1 MKKLLLFLTVLGSAL
16 NGYSQTDSTIL
27 HYKYIE
33 DKDLINIC
41 ELTEI
46 QKTHCEDTALN
57 GRMHKSYPQLEK
69 LDLSNSIERS
79 VDDFFQRRM
88 RNRKLEKVMGKRCE
102 IIATDTNFVYYGYP
116 YPPTMNEVT
125 KADTIFKTQIK
136 VLTKQFSSF
145 ETIEGYHVKS
155 KIIQSLRPYFD
166 SSVNYTVASTRYSA
180 EFRLEPDKISVSMKF
195 TIVKDFL
202 IKDEKNFIV
211 DLDKSS
217 LEIISIV
224 NKLN

>member
-1 MKKLLLFLTVLGSAL
+1 MQKLFLFLTVLGSAL

-46 QKTHCEDTALN
+46 QKIHCEDTALN

-88 RNRKLEKVMGKRCE
+88 RNRKQEKVMGKRCE

-116 YPPTMNEVT
+116 YTMNEVT

-155 KIIQSLRPYFD
+155 KIMQSLRPYFD

>member
-1 MKKLLLFLTVLGSAL
+1 MKKLFLFLTVLSSAL
-16 NGYSQTDSTIL
+16 TGYSQTDSTIL

-46 QKTHCEDTALN
+46 QKIHCEDTALDK
-57 GRMHKSYPQLEK
+57 RMHKSYPQLEK

-88 RNRKLEKVMGKRCE
+88 RNRNLEKVMGKRCE

-166 SSVNYTVASTRYSA
+166 SSVNYTVKSTSYSD
-180 EFRLEPDKISVSMKF
+180 EFRLEPDKISVSMK
-195 TIVKDFL
+195 TDSSALSIDIERPTKDDLETLRIL
-202 IKDEKNFIV
+202 IN
-211 DLDKSS
+211 SHR
-217 LEIISIV
+217 
-224 NKLN
+224 

>member
-1 MKKLLLFLTVLGSAL
+1 VKKLFLFLTILSSAL
-16 NGYSQTDSTIL
+16 TGYSQTDSTML
-27 HYKYIE
+27 QYKYIE

-41 ELTEI
+41 ELSDIQI
-46 QKTHCEDTALN
+46 QKIYCEDTALN

-145 ETIEGYHVKS
+145 ETIEGYHVMS
-155 KIIQSLRPYFD
+155 KIMQSLRPYFD
-166 SSVNYTVASTRYSA
+166 SSVNYTVKSRSSSY

-224 NKLN
+224 NK

>member
-1 MKKLLLFLTVLGSAL
+1 MKKLFLFLTVLGSAL
-16 NGYSQTDSTIL
+16 NGYS
-27 HYKYIE
+27 YIE
-33 DKDLINIC
+33 RESIYSNFVVEDNLINIC
-41 ELTEI
+41 ELSDIQI
-46 QKTHCEDTALN
+46 QKSHCEDTALN
-57 GRMHKSYPQLEK
+57 GRMLKSYPQLDK
-69 LDLSNSIERS
+69 MDLSNSNERS

-88 RNRKLEKVMGKRCE
+88 RNREMEKVMGKRCE
-102 IIATDTNFVYYGYP
+102 IIATDTNFVYYGYS
-116 YPPTMNEVT
+116 YTMNEVT

-145 ETIEGYHVKS
+145 ETIEGYHVWS
-155 KIIQSLRPYFD
+155 KITQSLRPYFD

>member
-1 MKKLLLFLTVLGSAL
+1 MKKLFLFLTVLSSAL
-16 NGYSQTDSTIL
+16 TGYSQTDSTIL

-46 QKTHCEDTALN
+46 QKIHCEDTALDK
-57 GRMHKSYPQLEK
+57 RMHKSYPQLEK

-88 RNRKLEKVMGKRCE
+88 RNRNLEKVMGKRCE

-116 YPPTMNEVT
+116 YPSTMNEVT

-166 SSVNYTVASTRYSA
+166 SSVNYTVKSTSYSD

-217 LEIISIV
+217 LEIISIR
-224 NKLN
+224 NK